1 MKHQLSVRGLSFER
15 PVFTGEASVSDSEA
29 LAHAHE
35 MGVVHRDLKPP
46 LGQCPAA
53 TQREESCWLGRP
65 NRERE
70 RRVHSSS
77 LQPVD
82 GKVYESVFCTI

>member
-35 MGVVHRDLKPP
+35 MGVVHRDLKP
-46 LGQCPAA
+46 A
-53 TQREESCWLGRP
+53 TWAIPGSHA
-65 NRERE
+65 ERGE
-70 RRVHSSS
+70 LLAR
-77 LQPVD
+77 
-82 GKVYESVFCTI
+82 